1 MGIKLFD
8 EYSLLHFAVGIIA
21 FYWNIS
27 IIWTLIVHII
37 FEFCENTVIGM
48 KFINNWIT
56 MWPGG
61 KDHPDSFI
69 NMVGDTISAGLG
81 WIFAYLVNN

>member
-1 MGIKLFD
+1 MGTKLFD
-8 EYSLLHFAVGIIA
+8 NFSLLHFAVGIVA

-27 IIWTLIVHII
+27 IIWTLIGHVI
-37 FEFCENTVIGM
+37 FEFSENTKIGM
-48 KFINNWIT
+48 KFINDWIK

-69 NMVGDTISAGLG
+69 NMVGDTVSAGLG
-81 WIFAYLVNN
+81 WGFAYIVNN